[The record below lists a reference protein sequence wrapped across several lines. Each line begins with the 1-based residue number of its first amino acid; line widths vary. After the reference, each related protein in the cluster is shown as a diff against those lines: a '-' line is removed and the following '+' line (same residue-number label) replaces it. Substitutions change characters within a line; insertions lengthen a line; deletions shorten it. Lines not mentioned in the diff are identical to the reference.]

1 MKRQG
6 EQLIDPGPPP
16 ERPAPRRNPLLPAS
30 AAPQTG
36 NPYDCARYLCEA
48 FAEVLA
54 GMDEHDRADIARSIL
69 RGDTLDWAQQVE
81 AQVRDYMQD
90 EVWGAG
96 NV

>member
-6 EQLIDPGPPP
+6 EHLIDPGSPP
-16 ERPAPRRNPLLPAS
+16 EKPAPKRNPL
-30 AAPQTG
+30 APLNARPSD

-54 GMDEHDRADIARSIL
+54 TMDEHDRADIARSII
-69 RGDTLDWAQQVE
+69 RGDTLDWGQRLE
-81 AQVRDYMQD
+81 AAVRNYMQD
-90 EVWGAG
+90 EVYEDS